1 MSSFHATMKSIS
13 IWLILLSVAVQTASA
28 TTTAHNKIIYL
39 NKNAGQSIRL
49 KSVLSIDLTN
59 GSLATADTRENV
71 KTRSSLSIKQ
81 IFWIFKRIYSIPT
94 FSNQSFGQVSS
105 SIETSQNEQMISLDL
120 EVDSNLR
127 TKYSLSGN
135 VDPAEEAPLLYDL
148 IIRNLSYADS
158 GLYVCKQ
165 WNQKIIYYQLVV
177 ASKFFS
183 SLNSLFFLN
192 FFIYL
197 YIYINY

>member
-59 GSLATADTRENV
+59 GSLETADTRENV
-71 KTRSSLSIKQ
+71 KTRSSLSITQ
-81 IFWIFKRIYSIPT
+81 IFWIFKRIYSIPP

-177 ASKFFS
+177 ASEFF
-183 SLNSLFFLN
+183 
-192 FFIYL
+192 
-197 YIYINY
+197 

>member
-13 IWLILLSVAVQTASA
+13 IWLILLSVAVRIASA

>member
-13 IWLILLSVAVQTASA
+13 IWLILLSVAVQTAST

-183 SLNSLFFLN
+183 SLNSFFFLN
-192 FFIYL
+192 LF
-197 YIYINY
+197 IYINY